1 MEFQS
6 AVELNDRVADLHIF
20 LGLCYWSLGEF
31 DLAIDG
37 FNEAD
42 RLDPDNPYP
51 DTYIYR
57 IYLGL
62 GEYAKAAQFASS
74 AVDNDT
80 DNPVRWANWGVALY
94 KNNQYPEAIDAF
106 RFAIRGG
113 ETNDGF
119 TVVGIPLDYSVA
131 EYFYMYALAL
141 ASTRQCAE
149 AIPIF
154 QALQTIVPGDQIAM
168 DNADY
173 GIELCESYVNE
184 PTAAPTIAP
193 TVDFSQAAPPT
204 QVGPQST
211 AAPAP

>member
-1 MEFQS
+1 M
-6 AVELNDRVADLHIF
+6 
-20 LGLCYWSLGEF
+20 
-31 DLAIDG
+31 
-37 FNEAD
+37 
-42 RLDPDNPYP
+42 
-51 DTYIYR
+51 
-57 IYLGL
+57 
-62 GEYAKAAQFASS
+62 
-74 AVDNDT
+74 DNDP

-106 RFAIRGG
+106 RFGDRGG
-113 ETNDGF
+113 ETKDGF

-173 GIELCESYVNE
+173 GIELRESYVNE
-184 PTAAPTIAP
+184 PTAAPHHCPYRRLQSGRP
-193 TVDFSQAAPPT
+193 TNSGGTAKHSLRLPPS
-204 QVGPQST
+204 GIL
-211 AAPAP
+211 AW